1 MGITCTHVTI
11 VCGCTSD
18 ICHLRWSMYHN
29 FLLYKHKENQVQAR
43 KPIIKVELIS
53 LKENQSQKYFSTT
66 LQS

>member
-1 MGITCTHVTI
+1 
-11 VCGCTSD
+11 
-18 ICHLRWSMYHN
+18 MYHN